1 MFVLLSLPDPRIS
14 DPRSYQAFPTSHRLD
29 VPFSSPLNDRYGTSH
44 HTPMYPSP
52 NMHSNPNGGNTMA
65 ADLPQP
71 TMAPPEFSAHVPL
84 VVKLEHG
91 VFVHH
96 GPAEPSNG
104 LGMGG
109 GSMQPPV
116 VTEMATMVPSAA
128 SVAPVA
134 PNPGAAP
141 MEAMSGVQNQEE
153 GQAVPPYKYD
163 LLNSLPC
170 EWSSTYA
177 VLRRALCTMAVRHF
191 CSSSLHVIQKSI
203 HCNSPT
209 IKTGRQLY
217 LVLQYSHSKQLP
229 PIDSFNGL

>member
-1 MFVLLSLPDPRIS
+1 MCLFVLLSLPDPRIS
-14 DPRSYQAFPTSHRLD
+14 DPRCYLAFPTSHGID

-52 NMHSNPNGGNTMA
+52 NMHSNPNGANTMA

-71 TMAPPEFSAHVPL
+71 TMAPPEFSSHVPL

-96 GPAEPSNG
+96 GHAEPSNG

-109 GSMQPPV
+109 GSMQPPM

-128 SVAPVA
+128 SAAPVA
-134 PNPGAAP
+134 PHPGAAP

-170 EWSSTYA
+170 EWSSTHA
-177 VLRRALCTMAVRHF
+177 LLRRILLYVLWIYFGSQAL
-191 CSSSLHVIQKSI
+191 
-203 HCNSPT
+203 
-209 IKTGRQLY
+209 
-217 LVLQYSHSKQLP
+217 LQ
-229 PIDSFNGL
+229 